1 MKHEQTCK
9 AVCGG
14 GARVKGIIR
23 CVSGRL
29 FDVSH
34 CVSQSLVSTNVSKVI
49 GEMEMK
55 VTGEPKVSF
64 FIKALAATFNISET
78 RIEVF
83 IKTAAAAAQG
93 RRLRQGLSNRRL
105 SANVLV
111 HYEVIVPPNASENA
125 IASQAKALSQANST
139 AAVSFTASMTK
150 SGLQVSE
157 VAHIL
162 TPLVVQSVAVVDE
175 DGALVND
182 RNPPSPDVPAK
193 EPKNSS
199 INVGLIIALVLGG
212 LVILLALGCVVRL
225 VLLRRKAE
233 C

>member
-1 MKHEQTCK
+1 
-9 AVCGG
+9 
-14 GARVKGIIR
+14 
-23 CVSGRL
+23 
-29 FDVSH
+29 
-34 CVSQSLVSTNVSKVI
+34 LVSTNVSKVI
-49 GEMEMK
+49 GEMEMQ

-64 FIKALAATFNISET
+64 FIKALAATFNISEA

-83 IKTAAAAAQG
+83 IKTAAASQG

-105 SANVLV
+105 SANVFV

-139 AAVSFTASMTK
+139 AAISFTASMMK

-157 VAHIL
+157 VAHTL

-182 RNPPSPDVPAK
+182 RNPPSADVPSK
-193 EPKNSS
+193 EPKNSG
-199 INVGLIIALVLGG
+199 INVGLIICLILGG